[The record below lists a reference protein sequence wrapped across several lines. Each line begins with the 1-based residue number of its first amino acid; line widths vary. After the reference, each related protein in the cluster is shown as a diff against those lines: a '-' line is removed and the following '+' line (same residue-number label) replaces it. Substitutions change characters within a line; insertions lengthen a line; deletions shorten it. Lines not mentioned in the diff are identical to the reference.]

1 MQGVSD
7 LSSTK
12 IKLDK
17 INKVFKTR
25 RQTINALSDIDIEV
39 YDNEFI
45 SIVGPSGCGKSTIIR
60 IINDIIKPT
69 SGDVY
74 IDEERFGKKVS
85 REVIRKMGFIF
96 QQPNLLPW
104 LTVKGNIELPLKV
117 FKIYDK
123 KSTGKTRE
131 LLEMMGL
138 KEYENAYPSELS
150 GGMTQ
155 RVGVLR
161 AMIHEPEILLM
172 DEPFGSLDEKLREQ
186 MDLKLLDIWQKLHQ
200 TIVFITH
207 NIVEAIL
214 LASRIYVMNTNPG
227 RVVEVIKIDFPY
239 PRDMNLLIDPKF
251 IEYQNKIV
259 NLIGELH
266 LKEIK

>member
-1 MQGVSD
+1 
-7 LSSTK
+7 LNSTK

-17 INKVFKTR
+17 INKIFKTR
-25 RQTINALSDIDIEV
+25 RQTINALSDINIEV
-39 YDNEFI
+39 YDSEFI

-69 SGDVY
+69 SGSVY
-74 IDEERFGKKVS
+74 IDGQQFGKKVS
-85 REVIRKMGFIF
+85 RDLIRKMGFIF

-104 LTVKGNIELPLKV
+104 LTVKGNIELPLKI
-117 FKIYDK
+117 FGIYSK
-123 KSTGKTRE
+123 KSIEKTDQ
-131 LLEMMGL
+131 LLDMMGL
-138 KEYENAYPSELS
+138 NEYKNAYPSELS

-186 MDLKLLDIWQKLHQ
+186 MDIKLLDIWQKLHQ

-227 RVVEVIKIDFPY
+227 RIVEVINVDFPY
-239 PRDMNLLIDPKF
+239 PRDMDILIEPKF

-259 NLIGELH
+259 DLIGELH